1 MAIDVSESNVYVS
14 TSASGPFSALVDA
27 TGYALTSG
35 SEGETTVRT
44 FGGGRYVR
52 AGDDADTYSIDALFD
67 RDGQQIMRTAK
78 KNKTSVWIAIIQDDT
93 LASEEG
99 FLQECKVTEF
109 TIEAQADGDF
119 VRASFSA
126 TGEGEL
132 TEITELPS

>member
-1 MAIDVSESNVYVS
+1 MAIDVSESNVYIG
-14 TSASGPFSALVDA
+14 TSASGPFTALVDA

-52 AGDDADTYSIDALFD
+52 AGDDADTYSIEALFD
-67 RDGQQIMRTAK
+67 RDGQQTMRTAK
-78 KNKTSVWIAIIQDDT
+78 LNKTNVWIAVIQDDT
-93 LASEEG
+93 LGSEEG

-109 TIEAQADGDF
+109 TVEAQADGDF

-126 TGEGEL
+126 TGEGDL
-132 TEITELPS
+132 TEISALPS

>member
-1 MAIDVSESNVYVS
+1 MAIDVSESNVYIGTSS
-14 TSASGPFSALVDA
+14 TGPFTALVDA

-67 RDGQQIMRTAK
+67 REGQQVMRAAK
-78 KNKTSVWIAIIQDDT
+78 LNKTNVWIAVIQDDT
-93 LASEEG
+93 IGSEEG

-109 TIEAQADGDF
+109 TVEAQADGDF

-126 TGEGEL
+126 TGEGDL
-132 TEITELPS
+132 TEISALPT